1 MRYFSV
7 IIEHLVIA
15 NRNLKFRFFGL
26 LFFVLLASGGKVF
39 ANVNDSIS
47 SFNLDCDNPPGP
59 AEIVTASGLFCEM
72 YSINL
77 DANDI
82 YVGNGLW
89 SLETGLGTI
98 IDPTNPHT
106 QLVDLPFGSVV
117 VLRWTVSNEDCP
129 DVFDEITITIGHS
142 EPEITSNAPLCV
154 GSTMILEIVDP
165 SPFTSFNWF
174 DPNNNLVGTSSI
186 LTIPNVTPSMQG
198 VYTVYLTDEYGCE
211 ISASKGVEI
220 LQTDDADAGLDQLI
234 CTETIYNLSA
244 NTPSFGNGMWIVI
257 SGTGT
262 FADATDP
269 NTLISDLSAGENKLV
284 WTITS
289 YFTCPS
295 SSDTI
300 NLTIGHPAPE
310 ITSNAPL
317 CEGSTMILTI
327 VDPSPFTTFNWF
339 DPNNN
344 LVGTSSTLTIPN
356 VTPSMQGVYTVY
368 LIDEYGCEIS
378 SSKGVEILQ
387 TDDADAG
394 LDQLIC
400 TETIYNL
407 SANTPSFGNGM
418 WSVISG
424 TGTFADATD
433 PNTLISDLSAGEN
446 KLVWT
451 ITSYFTCPSSSDTI
465 NLTIGHPAPEI
476 TSNAPLCEGS
486 TLILE
491 IVDPSPFTN
500 FNWFDPNNNLVGTT
514 STLTIPNV
522 TPSMQGVYT
531 VSVTDEYGCEIL
543 ATKGV
548 EILQTDEADA
558 GLDQLICTE
567 TTYNL
572 SANAPSFGNGM
583 WSIVSGTATFAD
595 ETDPLT
601 LVSDL
606 SPGENMLVWT
616 ITSYFTCPSSSDTII
631 LTIGHP
637 APEITSNAPLC
648 EGSTMILEIVD
659 PSPFTS
665 FKWFDPNNNLI
676 GTTSTLTIPNVTPGM
691 QGVYTVYLTDE
702 YGCEISASKGVE
714 ILQTDDADAGTDQL
728 LCTETTY
735 NLSANAPSFGNGM
748 WSVVSGTGAFADET
762 DPLTLVSD
770 LSPGE
775 NMLVWTITSYFTCPS
790 SSDTI
795 ILTIGHPAPEITSN
809 APLCEGLT
817 MILEIGDASPFTTF
831 NWFDPNNNLVGTT
844 STLTI
849 PNVTS
854 SMQGVYT
861 VYLTDEYGC
870 EISASKGVEILQ
882 TDDAD
887 AGPDQLLC
895 TETTYNLSANTPS
908 FGNGIWSVIS
918 GTATFADPTDPTTLV
933 SDLSTGENMLVW
945 TITSY
950 FTCPESSDTITLTV
964 GHPVPEITS
973 NAPLCEGST
982 LILQTVNP
990 LPYNTFNWFDPSNIL
1005 VGTTSTLEIPN
1016 ITFAMAGTYTLIT
1029 TDEFGCEKSSSI
1041 EVMIEEADI
1050 ANAGID
1056 QLLCS
1061 ENTFTMEGNQPLSGE
1076 GLWTIL
1082 NGSGTIENAANPTTL
1097 VTDLGIGE
1105 NTFVWT
1111 ITPINGCSESSD
1123 SIIITIG
1130 LPAPEINSN
1139 SPLCEGSTLI
1149 LQTVNPLSYNTFN
1162 WFDPSN
1168 NLVGT
1173 TSNLEIPN
1181 ITFAMAGTYTLI
1193 TTDEFGCEKSTSI
1206 EVMIEEADIAN
1217 AGTDQL
1223 LCLENTSTLE
1233 GNQPISG
1240 GGLWTLLSGSGTIEN
1255 PANPTTLV
1263 TDLGIGEN
1271 TFIWTITPTN
1281 GCAASSD
1288 TVIIT
1293 IGHPVPEITSNA
1305 PLCEGSTLILEIVDP
1320 SLYTIF
1326 NWFDPNNNLVG
1337 TTSTLEIS
1345 NVTSSMSGLYTL
1357 ASIDIYGCEKS
1368 TSIDIEI
1375 QVAYFAVA
1383 GDDQLV
1389 CNTTT
1394 IVLSA
1399 EIPPNGVGTWTL
1411 TQGTGA
1417 IIDVNDANSVV
1428 TGLSPGQNSFLWTI
1442 DPENTCTSSS
1452 DEVIITVGLPNIS
1465 IASNAP
1471 ICQGNELVLTG
1482 QGNNFL
1488 SYIWSGPSGFIGAGQ
1503 QITITQTLP
1512 EISGTYQLTAT
1523 DIYGCSAVT
1532 TIEVIIEPNP
1542 IANAGTDQFA
1552 CSSTDITLNA
1562 NLPSGTTGQWNIIQG
1577 NGVISDISNPSGLFT
1592 DQPPFDNAMLT
1603 WTLTSVAGCIDI
1615 DTILLNYTE
1624 QSPPAFAGDDF
1635 TACQSETFL
1644 SLNASTP
1651 GNGQGTWS
1659 ILNGFAD
1666 FSDVHDPNS
1675 IITNFSPGTFGTLV
1689 LKWQISDQCHSGL
1702 PTAEDILTI
1711 NINQTSGPA
1720 IILTEDVNLCQNTE
1734 LAVAADNNY
1743 IGQALWSIVNGSG
1756 TIISPQSPATMI
1768 TDLGVGA
1775 TTIVQWTVTNGVCPV
1790 VSSVIEINVDPMP
1803 DAAIAGPDQQFCN
1816 ETSFV
1821 LNASPVIN
1829 GQGSWN
1835 IINGSGNI
1843 QNSND
1848 PASLINGLV
1857 PGSDVD
1863 LIWKVTSG
1871 VCPERVDTLKII
1883 NDALPSVSIAGED
1896 HLLCNADVINIS
1908 ANEAPTGI
1916 GMWNIIEGT
1925 ASINSPN
1932 ETNTLLQLG
1941 TQDSLTKVAWTI
1953 SNGVCPASSD
1963 TLQIINYQLPDEAIA
1978 GDDIMACLD
1987 SLELFAQPIT
1997 IGSGIWQIEQGSG
2010 QIADINASQTTIS
2023 GLPNNNSIILT
2034 WTVSNGVC
2042 PENRDTLIITTA
2054 QNFLVANAGVD
2065 LSPCSEESILL
2076 NAEAA
2081 PGDAFGF
2088 WTIISGPG
2096 VLRDADIASSWIDDL
2111 ISGQQTTV
2119 VWTLSEGACP
2129 EVSDTMHINNL
2140 NGADISANF
2149 LINKSACL
2157 GESLAIIDVSNLP
2170 ENTDNIYNWT
2180 SNGLIVSH
2188 DRDPILSFDESGFKD
2203 IQLEIRLGDC
2213 TSISP
2218 VKEVYIFDCLSGAQ
2232 DSTVIY
2238 NNVSAFPNPTTG
2250 KVRIEI
2256 EQTDQQ
2262 SLLLLYN
2269 ASGKLIFE
2277 EKVVGNRISKDLY
2290 LNEPGLYFIKIIN
2303 PKFEKT
2309 IKILKL

>member
-1 MRYFSV
+1 MRNFS
-7 IIEHLVIA
+7 ITIGHLVIA

-89 SLETGLGTI
+89 SVETGLGTI

-142 EPEITSNAPLCV
+142 EPEI
-154 GSTMILEIVDP
+154 I
-165 SPFTSFNWF
+165 
-174 DPNNNLVGTSSI
+174 
-186 LTIPNVTPSMQG
+186 
-198 VYTVYLTDEYGCE
+198 
-211 ISASKGVEI
+211 
-220 LQTDDADAGLDQLI
+220 
-234 CTETIYNLSA
+234 
-244 NTPSFGNGMWIVI
+244 
-257 SGTGT
+257 
-262 FADATDP
+262 
-269 NTLISDLSAGENKLV
+269 
-284 WTITS
+284 
-289 YFTCPS
+289 
-295 SSDTI
+295 
-300 NLTIGHPAPE
+300 
-310 ITSNAPL
+310 SNAPL
-317 CEGSTMILTI
+317 CEGLTMILEI
-327 VDPSPFTTFNWF
+327 EDASPFTTFNWF

-344 LVGTSSTLTIPN
+344 L
-356 VTPSMQGVYTVY
+356 
-368 LIDEYGCEIS
+368 
-378 SSKGVEILQ
+378 
-387 TDDADAG
+387 A
-394 LDQLIC
+394 
-400 TETIYNL
+400 
-407 SANTPSFGNGM
+407 
-418 WSVISG
+418 
-424 TGTFADATD
+424 
-433 PNTLISDLSAGEN
+433 
-446 KLVWT
+446 
-451 ITSYFTCPSSSDTI
+451 
-465 NLTIGHPAPEI
+465 
-476 TSNAPLCEGS
+476 
-486 TLILE
+486 
-491 IVDPSPFTN
+491 
-500 FNWFDPNNNLVGTT
+500 GTT
-514 STLTIPNV
+514 STLTI
-522 TPSMQGVYT
+522 S
-531 VSVTDEYGCEIL
+531 
-543 ATKGV
+543 
-548 EILQTDEADA
+548 
-558 GLDQLICTE
+558 
-567 TTYNL
+567 
-572 SANAPSFGNGM
+572 
-583 WSIVSGTATFAD
+583 
-595 ETDPLT
+595 
-601 LVSDL
+601 
-606 SPGENMLVWT
+606 
-616 ITSYFTCPSSSDTII
+616 
-631 LTIGHP
+631 
-637 APEITSNAPLC
+637 
-648 EGSTMILEIVD
+648 
-659 PSPFTS
+659 
-665 FKWFDPNNNLI
+665 
-676 GTTSTLTIPNVTPGM
+676 NVTPGM
-691 QGVYTVYLTDE
+691 QGVYTVYVTDE

-809 APLCEGLT
+809 APLCEGSTMILEIVDPSPFTSFNWFDPNNNLIGTTSTLTIPNVTPGMQGVYTVYLTDEYGCEISASKGVEILQTDEADAGTDQLFCTETTYNLSANTPNFGTGLWSVISGTATFADPTDPTTLVSDLSPGENMLVWTITSYFTCPSSSDTIILTIGHPAPEITSNAPLCQGLT

-849 PNVTS
+849 PNVTPG
-854 SMQGVYT
+854 MQGVYS

-887 AGPDQLLC
+887 AGTDQLLC
-895 TETTYNLSANTPS
+895 TETTYNLSANTPN
-908 FGNGIWSVIS
+908 FGTGMWSVLS
-918 GTATFADPTDPTTLV
+918 GTATFADPTDPATLV
-933 SDLSTGENMLVW
+933 SDLSPGENKLVW

-950 FTCPESSDTITLTV
+950 FTCPASSDTITLTV
-964 GHPVPEITS
+964 GHPAPEITS
-973 NAPLCEGST
+973 NAPLCVGST
-982 LILQTVNP
+982 LILETVNP

-1005 VGTTSTLEIPN
+1005 VGTTSTLEISN
-1016 ITFAMAGTYTLIT
+1016 ITLAMAGTYTLIT
-1029 TDEFGCEKSSSI
+1029 TDEFGCEKSTSI
-1041 EVMIEEADI
+1041 EVIVEEADI

-1076 GLWTIL
+1076 GLWTI
-1082 NGSGTIENAANPTTL
+1082 
-1097 VTDLGIGE
+1097 
-1105 NTFVWT
+1105 
-1111 ITPINGCSESSD
+1111 
-1123 SIIITIG
+1123 
-1130 LPAPEINSN
+1130 
-1139 SPLCEGSTLI
+1139 
-1149 LQTVNPLSYNTFN
+1149 
-1162 WFDPSN
+1162 
-1168 NLVGT
+1168 
-1173 TSNLEIPN
+1173 
-1181 ITFAMAGTYTLI
+1181 
-1193 TTDEFGCEKSTSI
+1193 
-1206 EVMIEEADIAN
+1206 
-1217 AGTDQL
+1217 
-1223 LCLENTSTLE
+1223 
-1233 GNQPISG
+1233 
-1240 GGLWTLLSGSGTIEN
+1240 LSGSGTIEN

-1293 IGHPVPEITSNA
+1293 IGHPAPEITSNA

-1320 SLYTIF
+1320 SPYTIF
-1326 NWFDPNNNLVG
+1326 NWFDPNNILVGNASTLEISNIIIAMAGTYTLITTDEFGCEKSTSIEVMIEEADIANAGNDQLLCSENTFTMEGNQPLSGEGLWTILSGSGTIENPANPTTLVTDLGIGENTFVWTITPINGCSESSDSVIITIGLPAPEITSNAPLCEGSTLILETVNPSPYTLFSWFDPNNNLVG

-1375 QVAYFAVA
+1375 QVAYFANA

-1411 TQGTGA
+1411 TQGTGT

-1577 NGVISDISNPSGLFT
+1577 SGMISDISNPSSLFT
-1592 DQPPFDNAMLT
+1592 NQAPFDNVMLT
-1603 WTLTSVAGCIDI
+1603 WTLTSVTGCIGI

-1635 TACQSETFL
+1635 TACQSETLL
-1644 SLNASTP
+1644 SLNAAAP
-1651 GNGQGTWS
+1651 GNGEGTWS
-1659 ILNGFAD
+1659 ILDGSAD
-1666 FSDVHDPNS
+1666 FSDVNDPNTT
-1675 IITNFSPGTFGTLV
+1675 ITNFSPGIFGTLV

-1743 IGQALWSIVNGSG
+1743 IGQGMWSIVNGSG
-1756 TIISPQSPATMI
+1756 TIINPQSPATMI
-1768 TDLGVGA
+1768 IDLGVGA
-1775 TTIVQWTVTNGVCPV
+1775 TTIVQWTVTNGVCPA
-1790 VSSVIEINVDPMP
+1790 VSSFIEIHVDPMP

-1908 ANEAPTGI
+1908 ANEAITGI

-1963 TLQIINYQLPDEAIA
+1963 TLQIINYQLPNEAIVS
-1978 GDDIMACLD
+1978 DDIMACLD

-2010 QIADINASQTTIS
+2010 QIADVNASQTTIS
-2023 GLPNNNSIILT
+2023 GLPNNESVILT

-2065 LSPCSEESILL
+2065 LSPCSAESILL

-2096 VLRDADIASSWIDDL
+2096 VLRDAEIASSWIDDL

-2119 VWTLSEGACP
+2119 VWTLSEGTCP
-2129 EVSDTMHINNL
+2129 ELVDTMHINNL

-2170 ENTDNIYNWT
+2170 KTTDIIYNWT
-2180 SNGLIVSH
+2180 SNGAIVSH
-2188 DRDPILSFDESGFKD
+2188 DRDPILSFVESGFKD

-2232 DSTVIY
+2232 DSTVIF

-2303 PKFEKT
+2303 PKFEKN

>member
-1 MRYFSV
+1 M
-7 IIEHLVIA
+7 
-15 NRNLKFRFFGL
+15 
-26 LFFVLLASGGKVF
+26 
-39 ANVNDSIS
+39 
-47 SFNLDCDNPPGP
+47 
-59 AEIVTASGLFCEM
+59 
-72 YSINL
+72 
-77 DANDI
+77 
-82 YVGNGLW
+82 
-89 SLETGLGTI
+89 
-98 IDPTNPHT
+98 
-106 QLVDLPFGSVV
+106 
-117 VLRWTVSNEDCP
+117 
-129 DVFDEITITIGHS
+129 
-142 EPEITSNAPLCV
+142 
-154 GSTMILEIVDP
+154 
-165 SPFTSFNWF
+165 
-174 DPNNNLVGTSSI
+174 
-186 LTIPNVTPSMQG
+186 TIPNVTSGMQG
-198 VYTVYLTDEYGCE
+198 VYTVYLT
-211 ISASKGVEI
+211 
-220 LQTDDADAGLDQLI
+220 
-234 CTETIYNLSA
+234 
-244 NTPSFGNGMWIVI
+244 
-257 SGTGT
+257 
-262 FADATDP
+262 
-269 NTLISDLSAGENKLV
+269 
-284 WTITS
+284 
-289 YFTCPS
+289 
-295 SSDTI
+295 
-300 NLTIGHPAPE
+300 
-310 ITSNAPL
+310 
-317 CEGSTMILTI
+317 
-327 VDPSPFTTFNWF
+327 
-339 DPNNN
+339 
-344 LVGTSSTLTIPN
+344 
-356 VTPSMQGVYTVY
+356 
-368 LIDEYGCEIS
+368 DEYGCEIS

-400 TETIYNL
+400 TENTYNL

-531 VSVTDEYGCEIL
+531 V
-543 ATKGV
+543 
-548 EILQTDEADA
+548 
-558 GLDQLICTE
+558 
-567 TTYNL
+567 
-572 SANAPSFGNGM
+572 
-583 WSIVSGTATFAD
+583 
-595 ETDPLT
+595 
-601 LVSDL
+601 
-606 SPGENMLVWT
+606 
-616 ITSYFTCPSSSDTII
+616 
-631 LTIGHP
+631 
-637 APEITSNAPLC
+637 
-648 EGSTMILEIVD
+648 
-659 PSPFTS
+659 
-665 FKWFDPNNNLI
+665 
-676 GTTSTLTIPNVTPGM
+676 
-691 QGVYTVYLTDE
+691 YLTDE

-809 APLCEGLT
+809 APLCEGSTMILEIVDPSPFTSFNWFDPNNNLIGTTSTLTIPNVTPGMQGVYTVYLTDEYGCEISASKGVEILQTDEADAGTDQLFCTETTYNLSANTPNFGTGLWSVISGTATFADPTDPTTLVSDLSPGENMLVWTITSYFTCPSSSDTIILTIGHPAPEITSNAPLCQGLT

-849 PNVTS
+849 PNVTPG
-854 SMQGVYT
+854 MQGVYS

-887 AGPDQLLC
+887 AGTDQLLC
-895 TETTYNLSANTPS
+895 TETTYNLSANTPN
-908 FGNGIWSVIS
+908 FGTGMWSVLS
-918 GTATFADPTDPTTLV
+918 GTATFADPTDPATLV
-933 SDLSTGENMLVW
+933 SDLSPGENKLVW

-950 FTCPESSDTITLTV
+950 FTCPASSDTITLTV
-964 GHPVPEITS
+964 GHPAPEITS
-973 NAPLCEGST
+973 NAPLCVGST
-982 LILQTVNP
+982 LILETVNP

-1005 VGTTSTLEIPN
+1005 VGTTSTLEISN
-1016 ITFAMAGTYTLIT
+1016 ITLAMAGTYTLIT

-1082 NGSGTIENAANPTTL
+1082 NGNGTIENPTNPTTL
-1097 VTDLGIGE
+1097 VSDLGIGE
-1105 NTFVWT
+1105 NTFIWT
-1111 ITPINGCSESSD
+1111 ITPINGCAASSD
-1123 SIIITIG
+1123 TVIITIG
-1130 LPAPEINSN
+1130 HPVPEITSN
-1139 SPLCEGSTLI
+1139 APLCEGSTLI
-1149 LQTVNPLSYNTFN
+1149 LEIVDPSPYTIFN
-1162 WFDPSN
+1162 WFDPNN

-1173 TSNLEIPN
+1173 TSTLEIPN

-1217 AGTDQL
+1217 AGNDQL
-1223 LCLENTSTLE
+1223 LCSENTFTME
-1233 GNQPISG
+1233 GNQPLSG
-1240 GGLWTLLSGSGTIEN
+1240 EGLWTILSGSGTIEN

-1271 TFIWTITPTN
+1271 TFVWTITPIN
-1281 GCAASSD
+1281 GCSESSD
-1288 TVIIT
+1288 SVIIT
-1293 IGHPVPEITSNA
+1293 IGLPAPEINSNS
-1305 PLCEGSTLILEIVDP
+1305 PLCEGSTLILQTVNP
-1320 SLYTIF
+1320 SPYTIF

-1375 QVAYFAVA
+1375 QVAYFANA

-1411 TQGTGA
+1411 TQGTGT

-1577 NGVISDISNPSGLFT
+1577 SGMISDISNPSSLFT
-1592 DQPPFDNAMLT
+1592 NQAPFDNVMLT
-1603 WTLTSVAGCIDI
+1603 WTLTSVTGCIGI

-1635 TACQSETFL
+1635 TACQSETLL

-1659 ILNGFAD
+1659 ILDGSAD
-1666 FSDVHDPNS
+1666 FSDVNDPNTT
-1675 IITNFSPGTFGTLV
+1675 ITNFSPGIFGTLV

-1743 IGQALWSIVNGSG
+1743 IGQGMWSIVNGSG
-1756 TIISPQSPATMI
+1756 TIINPQSPATMI

-1908 ANEAPTGI
+1908 ANEAITGI

-2010 QIADINASQTTIS
+2010 QIADVNASQTTIS
-2023 GLPNNNSIILT
+2023 GLPNNESVILT

-2065 LSPCSEESILL
+2065 LSPCSAESILL

-2096 VLRDADIASSWIDDL
+2096 VLRDAEIASSWIDDL

-2119 VWTLSEGACP
+2119 VWTLSEGTCP
-2129 EVSDTMHINNL
+2129 ELVDTMHINNL

-2170 ENTDNIYNWT
+2170 ETTDIIYNWT
-2180 SNGLIVSH
+2180 SNGAIVSH

-2218 VKEVYIFDCLSGAQ
+2218 IKEVYIFDCLSGAQ
-2232 DSTVIY
+2232 DSTVIF

-2303 PKFEKT
+2303 PKFEKN

>member
-244 NTPSFGNGMWIVI
+244 NTPSFGNGMWSVI

-809 APLCEGLT
+809 APLCEGST
-817 MILEIGDASPFTTF
+817 MILEIVDPSPFTSF
-831 NWFDPNNNLVGTT
+831 KWFDPNNNLIGTT

-849 PNVTS
+849 PNVTPG
-854 SMQGVYT
+854 MQGVYT

>member
-418 WSVISG
+418 WIVISG

-648 EGSTMILEIVD
+648 EGLTMILEIGD
-659 PSPFTS
+659 ASPFTT
-665 FKWFDPNNNLI
+665 FNWFDPNNNLV
-676 GTTSTLTIPNVTPGM
+676 GTTSTLTIPNVTSSM